1 MSNTTIG
8 SRPTRPLR
16 GPAVVLALLIPIF
29 CAAADAGPSVE
40 DQLRD
45 LRRQIQLQEIQREA
59 DRSID
64 AIRAREQAERDH
76 LQRQVEGA
84 RREERRIAPQRGW

>member
-1 MSNTTIG
+1 MRS
-8 SRPTRPLR
+8 LLL
-16 GPAVVLALLIPIF
+16 LALLAPAV
-29 CAAADAGPSVE
+29 CAAANVGPSVE

-45 LRRQIQLQEIQREA
+45 LRRQIQMQEIQREA